1 MSWQIKKQ
9 DIPLV
14 ALGAKLI
21 ACGGG
26 GDTKSIQ
33 NLLMSIMKDEESITV
48 KTIVDLED
56 EWIVGTGMMGS
67 TIFYNENIPTG
78 IQGSRALKVYESIIE
93 QKIGAIIPVEIGGV
107 NGLEPLL
114 MAYQNNLPVVDGDGM
129 GKAFPE
135 LSMTTYHLNKIPV
148 SPMVLETH
156 DAYTVLQG
164 NEDIQITSVK
174 TKNFIA
180 KSGGYVH
187 FVGFGSN
194 ARKMKTSM
202 ISGSLNL
209 IYRLGSALMKE
220 TSVSEKRKE
229 MMAVFENSLY
239 GKPISIITGVV
250 TEVSRWFEEGALIG
264 KFTVEGRSSYS
275 NKRME
280 IEFRNEFIAIKEKQY
295 RWMTPDLILVLDDE
309 KLSPYN
315 VSEIQIGLAVT
326 IFAVPAPN
334 ILRTK
339 DMLELVGPENYGLA
353 VTYQPLQGDQS
364 HEAWN

>member
-26 GDTKSIQ
+26 GDTKTIK
-33 NLLMSIMKDEESITV
+33 NLLMSMMKDDESITI

-67 TIFYNENIPTG
+67 TVFYNENIPSGT
-78 IQGSRALKVYESIIE
+78 QGSRAITQYELILQ

-114 MAYQNNLPVVDGDGM
+114 FAYQNDLPVVDGDGM

-135 LSMTTYHLNKIPV
+135 LFMTTFHLNKIPA
-148 SPMVLETH
+148 SLMVLETH
-156 DAYTVLQG
+156 EAYTVLQG
-164 NEDIQITSVK
+164 NEDIRITSEK
-174 TKNFIA
+174 AKEFIA

-187 FVGFGSN
+187 FVGFGAD
-194 ARKMKTSM
+194 ARKMRTSM
-202 ISGSLNL
+202 IPGTLNL
-209 IYRLGSALMKE
+209 IYRLGAALSKE
-220 TSVSEKRKE
+220 ILVSEKREE

-239 GKPISIITGVV
+239 GRPLPMITGVV
-250 TEVSRWFEEGALIG
+250 TDVSRWFEEGALIG
-264 KFTVEGRSSYS
+264 KFTVDGHSSHS

-295 RWMTPDLILVLDDE
+295 RCMTPDLILVLDDE

-315 VSEIQIGLAVT
+315 VSEIQIGLSIT

-339 DMLELVGPENYGLA
+339 EMLEFVGPEKFGLP
-353 VTYQPLQGDQS
+353 VTYQPLQGDQ
-364 HEAWN
+364 HDETWD

>member
-1 MSWQIKKQ
+1 MSWQIKRQ
-9 DIPLV
+9 DIPLL

-26 GDTKSIQ
+26 GDTKTIR
-33 NLLMSIMKDEESITV
+33 NLLMSMMKDDESITV
-48 KTIVDLED
+48 KSIVDLED

-67 TIFYNENIPTG
+67 TVFYNENIPSGT
-78 IQGSRALKVYESIIE
+78 QGSRAFPHYESILQ

-114 MAYQNNLPVVDGDGM
+114 FAYQNDLPVVDGDGM

-135 LSMTTYHLNKIPV
+135 LFMTTFHLNKIPAL
-148 SPMVLETH
+148 PMVLETH
-156 DAYTVLQG
+156 ETYTVLQG
-164 NEDIQITSVK
+164 NEDIRITSEK
-174 TKNFIA
+174 AKEFIA

-187 FVGFGSN
+187 FVGFGAI

-202 ISGSLNL
+202 IPGTLNL
-209 IYRLGSALMKE
+209 IYRLGAALSKE
-220 TSVSEKRKE
+220 TLVSEKREE
-229 MMAVFENSLY
+229 MVAVFENSLY
-239 GKPISIITGVV
+239 GSPIPIITGLV
-250 TEVSRWFEEGALIG
+250 TDVSRWFEEGALIG
-264 KFTVEGRSSYS
+264 KFTVEGHSSHS

-295 RWMTPDLILVLDDE
+295 RCMTPDLILVLDDE

-315 VSEIQIGLAVT
+315 VSEIQIGLSVT

-339 DMLELVGPENYGLA
+339 EMLEFVGPGKFGLT
-353 VTYQPLQGDQS
+353 VKYQPLQGDQ
-364 HEAWN
+364 HDETWD

>member
-14 ALGAKLI
+14 AMGAKLI

-26 GDTKSIQ
+26 GNTKTIQ
-33 NLLMSIMKDEESITV
+33 NLLMSMMKDDGSITV
-48 KTIVDLED
+48 KTIADLED

-67 TIFYNENIPTG
+67 TVFYNENIPSG
-78 IQGSRALKVYESIIE
+78 QEGSRALKLYESIVQ
-93 QKIGAIIPVEIGGV
+93 QKAGAIISVEIGGV

-114 MAYQNNLPVVDGDGM
+114 TAYQNDLPVVDGDGM

-135 LSMTTYHLNKIPV
+135 LFMTTYHLHEIPV
-148 SPMVLETH
+148 SPLVLETH
-156 DAYTVLQG
+156 EETTVIQG
-164 NEDIQITSVK
+164 FEDIQITAERA
-174 TKNFIA
+174 KNFIA

-194 ARKMKTSM
+194 ARKMKSSM
-202 ISGSLNL
+202 IPGSLNL
-209 IYRLGSALMKE
+209 IYRLGAALTKE
-220 TSVSEKRKE
+220 TMVSEKREE

-239 GKPISIITGVV
+239 GKPIPIITGVI
-250 TEVSRWFEEGALIG
+250 TDVSRWFEEGTLIG
-264 KFTVEGRSSYS
+264 KFTVDGRSSIS
-275 NKRME
+275 NKRIE
-280 IEFRNEFIAIKEKQY
+280 VEFRNEFIAIKEKQY
-295 RWMTPDLILVLDDE
+295 RCTTPDLILVLDDE

-315 VSEIQIGLAVT
+315 VSDIQVGLSVS

-339 DMLELVGPENYGLA
+339 EMLELVGPKNFDLA
-353 VTYQPLQGDQS
+353 VTYQPLQGDQ
-364 HEAWN
+364 HDEAWN